1 MKKSY
6 NWLLILLLTLLNN
19 VMSAQN
25 TIDMAD
31 TMRSNGKIYVVVG
44 VLSIIFIGIIVYLIR
59 LDVKIGKIE
68 KNQNKK

>member
-19 VMSAQN
+19 VMSAQD

-44 VLSIIFIGIIVYLIR
+44 VISIIFIGIIVYLIR
-59 LDVKIGKIE
+59 LDVKISKIE

>member
-44 VLSIIFIGIIVYLIR
+44 VISIIFIGIIVYLIR
-59 LDVKIGKIE
+59 LDVKISKIE

>member
-44 VLSIIFIGIIVYLIR
+44 VISIIFIGIIVYLIR